1 MLQLCLYTDLKRLRT
16 VCRRAMIG
24 SSDFYQIEFVAR
36 FDFCLFDLIK
46 IVLFTFD

>member
-1 MLQLCLYTDLKRLRT
+1 
-16 VCRRAMIG
+16 MIG

-46 IVLFTFD
+46 IVLFTFDWEDFPLVRVPWFLPSPLDT